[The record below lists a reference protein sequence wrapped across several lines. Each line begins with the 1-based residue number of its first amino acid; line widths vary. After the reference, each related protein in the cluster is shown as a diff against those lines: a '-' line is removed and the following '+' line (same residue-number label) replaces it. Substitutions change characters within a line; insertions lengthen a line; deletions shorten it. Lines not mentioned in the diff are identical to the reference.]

1 MMIRALL
8 TALALALLT
17 AAPASAACF
26 ADYKAKRERPLQLHY
41 GVIEI
46 PARACDPGAAAEVV
60 ARRIGRDGWQ
70 LLAIVSVF
78 DDSGLDQRRESAGA
92 FFLRY

>member
-1 MMIRALL
+1 M
-8 TALALALLT
+8 
-17 AAPASAACF
+17 
-26 ADYKAKRERPLQLHY
+26 
-41 GVIEI
+41 IEI